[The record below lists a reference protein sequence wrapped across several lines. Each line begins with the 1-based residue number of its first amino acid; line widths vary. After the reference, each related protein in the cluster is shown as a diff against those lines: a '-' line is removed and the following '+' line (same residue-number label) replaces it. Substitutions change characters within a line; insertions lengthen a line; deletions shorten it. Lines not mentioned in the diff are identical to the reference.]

1 MYVTNSVQF
10 YLLIVYNY
18 VLFSV
23 CFCVCVCVCVCVE
36 RVFMRVCERAR
47 QRQIKR
53 GKVFVKNLASSTK
66 SLKSPYQRIWENVL
80 GSKEKDPSRVKTH

>member
-1 MYVTNSVQF
+1 MSYF
-10 YLLIVYNY
+10 LL
-18 VLFSV
+18 
-23 CFCVCVCVCVCVE
+23 CVCVE
-36 RVFMRVCERAR
+36 RVFKRVCVCERER

-80 GSKEKDPSRVKTH
+80 GSKEKDPSRMKTH